1 MHRAFRRSRAASMSQ
16 VALGM
21 RIWSLVAYQS
31 SHKEA
36 WRRAEPGGK
45 PTGKPIPQPASDA
58 QISRSMQGLALRGPT
73 SSTNKGHTCGGR
85 ELRRKRSSFAGL
97 TEGSWKV
104 HDRILKACAPAAHFF
119 LVWRRRPCASQAP
132 RPGCIPRLLACA
144 AMLHRCAWQRA
155 MGKSHVRQRHQRRR
169 LGRQW
174 HHQRWHRAR
183 AGSRRAVPS
192 LEVAMC

>member
-1 MHRAFRRSRAASMSQ
+1 MSQ

-73 SSTNKGHTCGGR
+73 SSTNKGHTRYLWR
-85 ELRRKRSSFAGL
+85 ERAPSQALFIRWVDRGIMESS
-97 TEGSWKV
+97 
-104 HDRILKACAPAAHFF
+104 RQNLKACAPAAHFF